1 MRVRAMPACNRDFC
15 KTPAIRRHEADRSVN
30 RFKIRIGSFPDF
42 FPRQQI
48 DRIERR
54 HLDPEVGRL
63 SAKRTDPACNIQNSL
78 PNQLLRFEEK
88 IPPVLFERVTEQHNS
103 IKLQPTLRLDRPISH
118 SRCRSICPQTPG
130 RFGESAE
137 NVVRHGDRY

>member
-30 RFKIRIGSFPDF
+30 GFKIRIGSFPDF

-54 HLDPEVGRL
+54 HLDPEVVRH
-63 SAKRTDPACNIQNSL
+63 SAKRTDSPLLHPKLSSQSVRAVRGENTAGTFQTCDRATQLDQAAAHASL
-78 PNQLLRFEEK
+78 GSTDYAQSL
-88 IPPVLFERVTEQHNS
+88 
-103 IKLQPTLRLDRPISH
+103 
-118 SRCRSICPQTPG
+118 
-130 RFGESAE
+130 
-137 NVVRHGDRY
+137 